1 MKNLTLKR
9 LPVLMVFFLA
19 LTSLIGCV
27 HVHHPHTRRTVVV
40 KEKRI
45 PPGHAK
51 KMSGDRSARRHAPG
65 HNKHNQNE
73 Q

>member
-1 MKNLTLKR
+1 MTI
-9 LPVLMVFFLA
+9 F
-19 LTSLIGCV
+19 TSCV

-51 KMSGDRSARRHAPG
+51 KMHGDKSARNHAPG
-65 HNKHNQNE
+65 HNR
-73 Q
+73 